1 MRKALW
7 SMLVLMLMA
16 LCGAVWSADQELDPD
31 LMRDIEDLNKSLAS
45 NIALRDGKGST
56 SDAQELFD
64 RFATVEAHFVARGD
78 AENAVELSRKTRAL
92 AQQIMQQVRANDY
105 AAATDA
111 ATDLSRTC
119 KTCHTFY
126 KKE

>member
-7 SMLVLMLMA
+7 IVFSLMA
-16 LCGAVWSADQELDPD
+16 LCGAVWSADKELDAD
-31 LMRDIEDLNKSLAS
+31 LMRDIEDLNKSLSS
-45 NIALRDGKGST
+45 NIALHDGKGST
-56 SDAQELFD
+56 SDAKELFD
-64 RFATVEAHFVARGD
+64 RFATVEAHFVERGD
-78 AENAVELSRKTRAL
+78 AENAVDLSRKTRAL
-92 AQQIMQQVRANDY
+92 AQQIMKQVQANDY
-105 AAATDA
+105 TAATDT